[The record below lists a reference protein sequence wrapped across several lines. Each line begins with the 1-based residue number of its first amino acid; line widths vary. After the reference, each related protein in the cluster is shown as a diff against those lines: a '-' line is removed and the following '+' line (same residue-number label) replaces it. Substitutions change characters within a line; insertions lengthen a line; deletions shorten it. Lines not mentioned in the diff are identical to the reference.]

1 MEFLILGMV
10 LGLSAGLAPG
20 PLLTL
25 VISETLR
32 HNRGAGIKVAL
43 SPVIT
48 DLPIILLTLFVL
60 ANLANFH
67 GLLGFISILGG
78 LFLLYMGYESII
90 TQGVEPDL
98 NKVGPHALTKG
109 VIANFMNP
117 HPYLFWFSIGGPI
130 MTKAMDASGGA
141 LLAFLGSFYLLLV
154 GTKVL
159 LAIIVGKAKGF
170 LRGPAYIYL
179 MRLLGLVLMGLAFI
193 LFTDAIMFLE
203 ADPLAGGA
211 D

>member
-1 MEFLILGMV
+1 MGVV

-32 HNRGAGIKVAL
+32 HNKGAGIKVAL

-48 DLPIILLTLFVL
+48 DLPIIVLTLFVL

-67 GLLGFISILGG
+67 GVLGVISILGG
-78 LFLLYMGYESII
+78 LFLIYMGYESII

-98 NKVGPHALTKG
+98 NKVGPDALTKG

-130 MTKAMDASGGA
+130 MTKALDAGGGA
-141 LLAFLGSFYLLLV
+141 LLAFLGSFYFLLV

-159 LAIIVGKAKGF
+159 LAIILGKAKGF

-179 MRLLGLVLMGLAFI
+179 MRLLGLILIGLAFI
-193 LFTDAIMFLE
+193 LFTDGILLLDAE
-203 ADPLAGGA
+203 PLAS
-211 D
+211 DTD